1 MCYALKFSSAFTS
14 YLMSIDPIANVLKR
28 LSKLDDFYDG
38 FPKNLCGLLY
48 IYLMMSM
55 GIHGSLSLPFM
66 MKVMFFLCFEKLS

>member
-1 MCYALKFSSAFTS
+1 
-14 YLMSIDPIANVLKR
+14 MSIDPIVNVLKR
-28 LSKLDDFYDG
+28 LSKLDDFYNG

-55 GIHGSLSLPFM
+55 GIHGNLSLPFM